1 MNYPEHYQELTGLM
15 KQLGK
20 EIPDT
25 MGSFTGLHKNAV
37 AAGAL
42 STKEKELISRGIG
55 IAVRC
60 HGCIAFHVKG
70 SLDAGAGREE
80 IMETIGVSVLMG
92 GGPSVMYGCEAL
104 QALDQFTKEGS

>member
-37 AAGAL
+37 
-42 STKEKELISRGIG
+42 
-55 IAVRC
+55 
-60 HGCIAFHVKG
+60 
-70 SLDAGAGREE
+70 DAGAGREE